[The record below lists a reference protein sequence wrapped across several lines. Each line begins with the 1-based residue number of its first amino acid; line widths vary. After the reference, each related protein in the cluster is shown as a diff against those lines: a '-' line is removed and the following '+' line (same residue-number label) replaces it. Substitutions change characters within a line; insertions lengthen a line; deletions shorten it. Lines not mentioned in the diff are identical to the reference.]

1 MFKATDVGEF
11 LLTEATQ
18 NPVRLMLGLLFIW
31 VFFMNRKI
39 DRIESMLAQQAADM
53 QYLRAM
59 HSAAAPNVVVPSELS
74 EL

>member
-1 MFKATDVGEF
+1 MFKAMDLGEF

-18 NPVRLMLGLLFIW
+18 NPIRFMLGLLFIW
-31 VFFMNRKI
+31 VFFINRKI

-59 HSAAAPNVVVPSELS
+59 HSAANLNVEVASEPSDL
-74 EL
+74 